1 MTAVLLDRKT
11 KIREELSEIQRE
23 LRKALWEIINDVGDK
38 LTSEERAAIQQEF
51 DELNEL
57 LDRSKS
63 GKVWLALVGKTN
75 VGKSSVINALL
86 GNLQAA
92 VSVLKDSTTVVTT
105 YERDPWVF
113 VDLPGI
119 MGKPNLE
126 QLALHEAKKACGVLI
141 VLEDEPFEDELEAF
155 EIIRQELP
163 DLPMLVFVNKWDR
176 WEQTATQKDREQ
188 VRHRI
193 SEKMAPFVKSEG
205 DIIYGS
211 AMRRA
216 TDPST
221 GEESMVLQELPQ
233 LVERMYE
240 DAGLLG
246 EVMAL
251 VDPAGRAVALNDR
264 IRKKILDVRI
274 RFARKVINAFG
285 VAAIA
290 SGFVP
295 FNQLLVLPG
304 VYASMIF
311 TVFKVMG
318 KTIDRGTAGSV
329 ASQLLGACGQVL
341 GLRVAALVAG
351 DILLDSLLIATGPFG
366 AILGVLATGSALSY
380 FTYNRTVLLGEVAIE
395 FILNDCTWGAEG
407 QEATIR
413 RCEQRV
419 KELYFSIKR
428 P

>member
-1 MTAVLLDRKT
+1 MFDRKT
-11 KIREELSEIQRE
+11 LIRRELEEIQRE
-23 LRKALWEIINDVGDK
+23 LRKALWEIINEVGNK
-38 LTSEERAAIQQEF
+38 LTPTEKKAIQHEF
-51 DELNEL
+51 NELDEL
-57 LDRSKS
+57 LDRLKS
-63 GKVWLALVGKTN
+63 GKVWLAFIGKTN

-86 GNLQAA
+86 GKIEAA
-92 VSVLKDSTTVVTT
+92 VSVLKDFTTDVTT

-141 VLEDEPFEDELEAF
+141 ILDDEPFQDELEAF

-163 DLPMLVFVNKWDR
+163 DLPILVLVNKWDR
-176 WEQTATQKDREQ
+176 WEQTATKKDREQ
-188 VRHRI
+188 VRTRI
-193 SEKMAPFVKSEG
+193 TEKMAPFVKSEQ

-211 AMRRA
+211 AMHRV
-216 TDPST
+216 TDPDT
-221 GEESMVLQELPQ
+221 GEEEMVLQELPQ

-264 IRKKILDVRI
+264 IRQKILEVRI
-274 RFARKVINAFG
+274 RLAREVINGFG
-285 VAAIA
+285 VASVA

-304 VYASMIF
+304 VYASMIL
-311 TVFKVMG
+311 VIFKIMG
-318 KTIDRGTAGSV
+318 KTIDRGAAVSV

-341 GLRVAALVAG
+341 GVRFAALIVG
-351 DILLDSLLIATGPFG
+351 DILFDSLLIATGPIG
-366 AILGVLATGSALSY
+366 AIFGVLATASVLSY
-380 FTYNRTVLLGEVAIE
+380 FTYNRTTLLGEVAIE

-407 QEATIR
+407 QEAVIR
-413 RCEQRV
+413 RCEQRA
-419 KELYFSIKR
+419 KELYFSVKR

>member
-1 MTAVLLDRKT
+1 MTAVLFDRKT
-11 KIREELSEIQRE
+11 KIREELAEIQRE
-23 LRKALWEIINDVGDK
+23 LRKALWEIINEVGHK
-38 LTSEERAAIQQEF
+38 LTPEERAAIHQEF
-51 DELNEL
+51 AELDELLERL
-57 LDRSKS
+57 KT

-86 GNLQAA
+86 ENLEAE
-92 VSVLKDSTTVVTT
+92 VSVLKDSTTEVTT
-105 YERDPWVF
+105 YEREPWTF

-126 QLALHEAKKACGVLI
+126 QLALSEAKKACGVLI

-155 EIIRQELP
+155 EIIRRELP

-176 WEQTATQKDREQ
+176 FEKTATQKDREL

-193 SEKMAPFVKSEG
+193 FEKMAPFVKSED

-216 TDPST
+216 TDPET
-221 GEESMVLQELPQ
+221 GEESMVLQKLPQ
-233 LVERMYE
+233 LVEKMYE

-251 VDPAGRAVALNDR
+251 VDPAGRAVALNAR
-264 IRKKILDVRI
+264 IRQKILDVRI
-274 RFARKVINAFG
+274 RTTRKVINAFG

-311 TVFKVMG
+311 FIFKIMG
-318 KTIDRGTAGSV
+318 KNIDRGTAASV

-341 GLRVAALVAG
+341 GVRFAAVVIG
-351 DILLDSLLIATGPFG
+351 DILLDSLLIATGPIG
-366 AILGVLATGSALSY
+366 AIIGILGTGSALSY
-380 FTYNRTVLLGEVAIE
+380 FTYTRTTLLGEVAID
-395 FILNDCTWGAEG
+395 FILNNCSWGAEG
-407 QEATIR
+407 QESVIR
-413 RCEQRV
+413 RCEQRA

-428 P
+428 R